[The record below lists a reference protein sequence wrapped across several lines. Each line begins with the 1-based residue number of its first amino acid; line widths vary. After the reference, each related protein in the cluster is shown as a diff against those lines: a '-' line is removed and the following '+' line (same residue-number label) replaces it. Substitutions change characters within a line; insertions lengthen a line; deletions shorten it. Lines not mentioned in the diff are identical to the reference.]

1 MSAASF
7 IVLKL
12 PGPGADQNLQHL
24 VPNLK
29 EEVIYT
35 YNVQ

>member
-1 MSAASF
+1 
-7 IVLKL
+7 L

-35 YNVQ
+35 YNVQWVPSLSFC